1 MKRPRYKE
9 YWNPDLRRDQFI
21 AGWYLSD
28 QLAEAMIE
36 SMVKHWDKGQND
48 EKRGYWRL
56 TSQKNPDK
64 KLEDTYMNHIEQ
76 LFELYKIKYPWSVNG
91 SPWSVMRPWSYQ
103 CWEPGDHYKA
113 HHFEDGGPRKG
124 HLVRHFTWL
133 TYLNGINENGETE
146 FLHQGIKIQPEK
158 ALTVIFPAGWSHT
171 HWGNVTHEKRK
182 YAATGWASYHHRC

>member
-76 LFELYKIKYPWSVNG
+76 LFELYNNSKSIKQVVNDKIEGMKKQNSYLKYKS
-91 SPWSVMRPWSYQ
+91 
-103 CWEPGDHYKA
+103 
-113 HHFEDGGPRKG
+113 F
-124 HLVRHFTWL
+124 
-133 TYLNGINENGETE
+133 IETKE
-146 FLHQGIKIQPEK
+146 EK
-158 ALTVIFPAGWSHT
+158 A
-171 HWGNVTHEKRK
+171 
-182 YAATGWASYHHRC
+182 